1 MRSAALN
8 NKSAELTK
16 LHFTEHAIKKSFTP
30 EKQTQFPKK
39 KKNATTLLKNK
50 RTVPTILIFFL
61 LGGGV
66 ERQRRKNPQEQE
78 SRSSRANETRTF

>member
-50 RTVPTILIFFL
+50 RTVLTILVFFL
-61 LGGGV
+61 FGWEGCGEA
-66 ERQRRKNPQEQE
+66 ERKE
-78 SRSSRANETRTF
+78 SSRARKS